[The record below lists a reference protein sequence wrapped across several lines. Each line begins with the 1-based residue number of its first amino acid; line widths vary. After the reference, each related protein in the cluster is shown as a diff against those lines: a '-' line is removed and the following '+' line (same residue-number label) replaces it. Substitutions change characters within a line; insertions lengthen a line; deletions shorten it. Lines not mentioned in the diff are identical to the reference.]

1 MFKKLF
7 LRRNIIFKCAVII
20 QVVTR
25 DICEHRRVK
34 VYALESPLR
43 ERLRR
48 SLHDAGFAPLRNG
61 AREQRIK
68 LRRLRRSQ
76 PARQIFIPEAVA
88 DRPGEQCFRP
98 RIGKDIPDKRGHRRF
113 AVCAGD
119 AYQSE
124 LALRVITEC
133 RAKARI
139 CVSED
144 KSVFMAEAPKGTL
157 INGVG
162 AGDSMVAGFLA
173 GWMKSHDYKEAFRMG
188 VACGSVEHVLHHSGS
203 PRQN

>member
-7 LRRNIIFKCAVII
+7 LRRNIIFKCAVIV
-20 QVVTR
+20 QVVAR
-25 DICEHRRVK
+25 DICEHRRVE
-34 VYALESPLR
+34 VYSLESPLR

-88 DRPGEQCFRP
+88 DRSGEQCFRP
-98 RIGKDIPDKRGHRRF
+98 RIGKDISDKRGHRRL
-113 AVCAGD
+113 AVCAGN
-119 AYQSE
+119 AYHSE
-124 LALRVITEC
+124 LSLRVSAKS

-139 CVSED
+139 CAAGIGNIEL
-144 KSVFMAEAPKGTL
+144 VFEPQSIL
-157 INGVG
+157 
-162 AGDSMVAGFLA
+162 
-173 GWMKSHDYKEAFRMG
+173 SHNSRRARGERI
-188 VACGSVEHVLHHSGS
+188 
-203 PRQN
+203 